1 MKYQEKQRFT
11 QWWLWLIL
19 IGTAITPII
28 GICLQ
33 LAFGEEF
40 GLNPMS
46 DNELII
52 FFVFTFS
59 LIALFLL
66 IQLKTEIDDKG
77 IRMRYRPFLKKNI
90 EWKDIESAEVINYG
104 FVGGW
109 GIRIWTSY
117 GTVYNTSG
125 KIGLAIK
132 LKNGKK
138 FLIGTQKEEELR
150 DFFEKNDFLNHNK

>member
-1 MKYQEKQRFT
+1 MKFQEKQRFT

-28 GICLQ
+28 GIYLQ
-33 LAFGEEF
+33 LAFGEKS
-40 GLNPMS
+40 GVNPMS
-46 DNELII
+46 HNELIL

-59 LIALFLL
+59 LIALFLFM
-66 IQLKTEIDDKG
+66 QLKTEIDEKG
-77 IRMRYRPFLKKNI
+77 IHMRYRPFLKKTT
-90 EWKDIESAEVINYG
+90 EWKDIESAQVINYG

-117 GTVYNTSG
+117 GTVYNTGG
-125 KIGLAIK
+125 KMGLAIK

-138 FLIGTQKEEELR
+138 FLIGTKKEKELR
-150 DFFEKNDFLNHNK
+150 EFMEKNDSHIENN